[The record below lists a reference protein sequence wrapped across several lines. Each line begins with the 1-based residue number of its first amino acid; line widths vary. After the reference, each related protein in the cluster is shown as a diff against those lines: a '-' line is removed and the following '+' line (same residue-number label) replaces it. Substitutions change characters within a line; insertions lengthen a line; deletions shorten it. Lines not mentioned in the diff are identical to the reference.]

1 MDFTFNR
8 KNLHLVEDYIY
19 YNLQLRLLWIY
30 EVTIIIDLYLKPFR
44 SLLFYII
51 KDRFY
56 EDIFIYCIYLS
67 IYLFI
72 YLFSYLFIYL
82 FIYLFNYLFIYLFI
96 YLFFNYLFLGKLYL
110 LEVMLLHWII
120 KLKRSIIYE
129 LLQIFYFQKVLNV
142 SDMEYLMYPSMFCQF
157 NVYNIV
163 EEPRRMYLSG
173 TLEL

>member
-1 MDFTFNR
+1 MFIGLQSYKITIQLHLKKFKVYEVMDFTFNR

-72 YLFSYLFIYL
+72 YLFI
-82 FIYLFNYLFIYLFI
+82 
-96 YLFFNYLFLGKLYL
+96 
-110 LEVMLLHWII
+110 
-120 KLKRSIIYE
+120 
-129 LLQIFYFQKVLNV
+129 
-142 SDMEYLMYPSMFCQF
+142 
-157 NVYNIV
+157 
-163 EEPRRMYLSG
+163 
-173 TLEL
+173 